1 MKKVATRF
9 APSPTG
15 PLHIGGVR
23 TALFNWLYSKNQKGN
38 FYLRVEDTDKER
50 SKDEYKNQIIQSL
63 KWIGI
68 NYDGDEYIQSKKIDD
83 HIKVADAL
91 LKNGYAYKCYC
102 STEEIEEQKKRATQK
117 KIPYIYDR
125 KWRDKTEADAPKNI
139 KPVIRFKSKIVGK
152 TILKDLVQGDVEIEN
167 NTIEDFV
174 ILRNDGTPTYNLSA
188 SVDDHQMNMTHIIR
202 GDDHKINTFKQIQI
216 YEAMKWD
223 LPSFAHI
230 PLIHT
235 IDGKKLSK
243 RDKAST
249 LDDYS
254 KIGII
259 PDALRNYLLRL
270 GWSYK
275 DKEIFT
281 LEESIQYFNL
291 EGIGK
296 SPSKLDIS
304 RILSMNEHYIKNI
317 DEDDLFDQLIK
328 YCKLYKSEIKADK
341 SEKIKKSLTF
351 LKNKA
356 KTLEDIYNNSQYIL
370 DDEIN
375 FNQEDIKLIDD
386 KAKKIISA
394 FIYQFSSV
402 ATLNKETLEP
412 IVNEIIKANDTNFK
426 GVGQPLRIALTGSKF
441 GPGIYDIIISLG
453 KKEVMKRLGNKKI
466 A

>member
-15 PLHIGGVR
+15 ALHIGGVR
-23 TALFNWLYSKNQKGN
+23 TALFNWLYSKNHNGK

-50 SKDEYKNQIIQSL
+50 SKDEFKDQIIQSL

-68 NYDGDEYIQSKKIDD
+68 NYDGEEYIQSKKVDD
-83 HIKVADAL
+83 HIKVANEL
-91 LKNGYAYKCYC
+91 LKNGNAYKCYC
-102 STEEIEEQKKRATQK
+102 SSEEIEEQKKRARQK
-117 KIPYIYDR
+117 KIPYIYNR
-125 KWRDKTEADAPKNI
+125 KWRDKSENDAPKDI
-139 KPVIRFKSKIVGK
+139 KPVIRFKSKIDG
-152 TILKDLVQGDVEIEN
+152 TSILKDLVQGDVEIDN
-167 NTIEDFV
+167 NTIEDFI

-216 YEAMKWD
+216 YQAMKWE

-235 IDGKKLSK
+235 IEGKKLSK
-243 RDKAST
+243 RDQAST

-254 KIGII
+254 KIGIM

-281 LEESIQYFNL
+281 LEESIKFFNL

-296 SPSKLDIS
+296 SPSKLDMS

-317 DEDDLFDQLIK
+317 NENDLFTQLTE
-328 YCKLYKSEIKADK
+328 YCKLYKSEIQSDK
-341 SEKIKKSLTF
+341 KDKIKKSLTF

-356 KTLEDIYNNSQYIL
+356 KTLEDIFNNGQYIIKDEVDFNK
-370 DDEIN
+370 DDL
-375 FNQEDIKLIDD
+375 KLIDD
-386 KAKKIISA
+386 KAIKVISCLL
-394 FIYQFSSV
+394 YTSPSQRDKRQYRKPSS
-402 ATLNKETLEP
+402 A
-412 IVNEIIKANDTNFK
+412 
-426 GVGQPLRIALTGSKF
+426 
-441 GPGIYDIIISLG
+441 
-453 KKEVMKRLGNKKI
+453 
-466 A
+466 

>member
-23 TALFNWLYSKNQKGN
+23 TALFNWLYAKNQRGE

-50 SKDEYKNQIIQSL
+50 SKEEYKNQIIKSL

-68 NYDGDEYIQSKKIDD
+68 NYDGKEYIQSEKIQD
-83 HIKVADAL
+83 HIKVANEL

-102 STEEIEEQKKRATQK
+102 SSEEIEEQKKRAKQK

-125 KWRDKTEADAPKNI
+125 KWRNKKESEAPKDT
-139 KPVIRFKSKIVGK
+139 KPVIRFKSKIDG
-152 TILKDLVQGDVEIEN
+152 TSILKDLVQGDIEIDN
-167 NTIEDFV
+167 NTIEDFI

-216 YEAMKWD
+216 YQAMKWD

-254 KIGII
+254 KIGIM

-281 LEESIQYFNL
+281 LDESVKYFNL

-296 SPSKLDIS
+296 SPSKLDMN
-304 RILSMNEHYIKNI
+304 RILSMNEHYIKNMN
-317 DEDDLFDQLIK
+317 EKDLFVQFSD
-328 YCKLYKSEIKADK
+328 YCKIFKKVISNDK
-341 SEKIKKSLTF
+341 SEKIKNSLTF

-356 KTLEDIYNNSQYIL
+356 KTLEDIFNNGQYIIQ
-370 DDEIN
+370 EEVN
-375 FNQEDIKLIDD
+375 FNKDDLNLIDN
-386 KAKKIISA
+386 KAKKVISE
-394 FIYQFSSV
+394 FK
-402 ATLNKETLEP
+402 KELMKTDKLSREILEP
-412 IVNEIIKANDTNFK
+412 IINNLIKTNDTNFK

-453 KKEVMKRLGNKKI
+453 RDEVTKRLNNKI
-466 A
+466 FT

>member
-23 TALFNWLYSKNQKGN
+23 TALFNWLYSKNQKGD
-38 FYLRVEDTDKER
+38 FYLRIEDTDKER
-50 SKDEYKNQIIQSL
+50 SKDEYKKQIIQSL

-68 NYDGDEYIQSKKIDD
+68 THDGEEYIQSKKIDD
-83 HIKVADAL
+83 HIKIANEL
-91 LKNGYAYKCYC
+91 LKNGHAYKCYC
-102 STEEIEEQKKRATQK
+102 SNEEIEEQKKRSRQK

-125 KWRDKTEADAPKNI
+125 KWRDKKETDAPKDI
-139 KPVIRFKSKIVGK
+139 KPVIRFKSKIEGS

-167 NTIEDFV
+167 NTIEDFI

-216 YEAMKWD
+216 YQAMNWD

-235 IDGKKLSK
+235 IEGKKLSK

-254 KIGII
+254 KIGIM

-270 GWSYK
+270 GWSFK

-281 LEESIQYFNL
+281 LEESIKHFNL

-296 SPSKLDIS
+296 SPSKLDMS
-304 RILSMNEHYIKNI
+304 RILSMNEHYIKSI
-317 DEDDLFDQLIK
+317 DEKDLYDQFMD
-328 YCKLYKSEIKADK
+328 YCKLFKNEIKSEKQD
-341 SEKIKKSLTF
+341 KIKKSLTF

-356 KTLEDIYNNSQYIL
+356 KTLEDIFINGQYIIV
-370 DDEIN
+370 DEIN
-375 FNQEDIKLIDD
+375 FNQEDLKLIDN
-386 KAKKIISA
+386 KAKKVISD
-394 FIYQFSSV
+394 FKNEFTKI
-402 ATLNKETLEP
+402 TELNKEALEP
-412 IVNEIIKANDTNFK
+412 IINGLIKSNDTNFK

-453 KKEVMKRLGNKKI
+453 KEEVTKRLTNKI
-466 A
+466 IL